1 MFLSYKFWLISLL
14 WSHSKQRSRFIVSGM
29 QFQSLFF
36 FFFFFF
42 FFRPNR
48 IIANQQNYAL
58 HLLLYPQSLLLTG
71 WCSVVLFSVLIEK
84 RRVRGFSY
92 AWTLTWKKTL
102 KATQRAFFFSQ
113 ATCHSYQ
120 HGTRTLKLTQ
130 LNLNSWFISH
140 VCHDICSCR
149 HI

>member
-1 MFLSYKFWLISLL
+1 MVGCFYPTSFDLFLCCDLIANKEVDLL
-14 WSHSKQRSRFIVSGM
+14 
-29 QFQSLFF
+29 FQACNFNLSF

-92 AWTLTWKKTL
+92 A
-102 KATQRAFFFSQ
+102 
-113 ATCHSYQ
+113 
-120 HGTRTLKLTQ
+120 
-130 LNLNSWFISH
+130 
-140 VCHDICSCR
+140 
-149 HI
+149 